1 GFKFTIESVKV
12 RRRRLAEKLNGS
24 NRRLKIGPKI
34 KVEPTLK
41 LEPSDENDSS
51 LPNKENNSCSV
62 SDNCALV
69 KLHFK
74 TEKVNNHEVVE
85 AYENSNKMG
94 MEMVYV
100 KDVNGSHYNNDIGK
114 DCYTEERSKNNGN
127 VNGIYEEHNYV
138 ILSAPSNHTVLPVDM
153 NRKGNWAEC
162 NNNQNG
168 YDMQKQH
175 KQDKMK
181 EDSSPSDKSPTAD
194 LGKFM
199 MAETLRDMVMVCVME
214 DDQIQLKQLPCVGQ
228 EVDIDTCQPLPYKMI
243 RSVLRIKGK
252 FYNCSLVN
260 VHAPTEEKPDDEK
273 EAFYTLLERTYY
285 DDYPG
290 NGIKMVLGDLN
301 AQEIVDQENMEEGG
315 NQIDD
320 EWEATKRMITTTA
333 EEILGYNTRKKTKKW
348 YDEECKMVTAEK
360 NKAYINMIQKG
371 NTRNEH
377 FSQLLNGYRNF
388 NGTEDD
394 ITIVGDE
401 EDTPTIEVVEAIAEL
416 KNNKAPDDLPVV
428 QDNRKAEPQEYS
440 EEVIR
445 EINCEKSIERDE
457 YIQKKKPKGKAKF
470 IGQSKAEKE
479 MAMHLIETMKRKG
492 NTESLECHICNP
504 PRSFTAPTTLIS
516 HYRSHAGIKPYEC
529 RICHSVFTRQHSLNY
544 HMLIHSNQTRFTCAD
559 CGRKFRH
566 PSHFKEH
573 RRRHTGESPYECSDC
588 MLRFKTRNTYK
599 RHLKT
604 RHGKVLTT
612 SGGLIILSEEEF
624 RRVRTLP
631 RSPHNTTTTT
641 HIKQDLSGKKRSR
654 KGKGRFK
661 VSSKKKRLEPH
672 EVMSEEDEDEI
683 KEDTNFNFDRE
694 TYQPS
699 VVAMIACGKNGEEN
713 KIITDMGDMNHSN
726 NVEAEEILLGKSES
740 EPFQKSFQDIVE
752 EAMRQSNISF
762 KDDPENDKANV
773 VVMDV
778 PVTDTEDL
786 YSSKGDTYDNKQE
799 NTQKT
804 DAPTINI
811 KSSWNTVNVNLKLQ
825 NKGTARNK
833 SDQKSICKSANKNI
847 VQLRPKSCKKSLILP
862 STVSFNP
869 LVINAGIH
877 QPQTLS
883 TVIPSNVQTPPF
895 SSSNS
900 SSSSSSS
907 FLPSPY
913 SIDNKKSA
921 TTQLDSEVL
930 NIVGSDRL
938 SIIST
943 SSQQATIM
951 LLADDCNS
959 FTTVSNRNYI
969 LKDFENNSGE
979 ILSAPQL

>member
-1 GFKFTIESVKV
+1 MNTKMLHDQRQKYNTNVDETSSFDNELDKKNFSGALLDMLAEVASQTLHSDPSVKMSPVKRPTMKTSDIGCHLSSKKKQRVTCRSRSGDGDTMDLEYLRSLTANHLLKLFSEFDGDEIRRIFTFTCFMEPDQCHKQFSSFGSEGKARQQMKSHLLEHVHQLELKAERGFKFTIESVKV

-243 RSVLRIKGK
+243 RS
-252 FYNCSLVN
+252 
-260 VHAPTEEKPDDEK
+260 
-273 EAFYTLLERTYY
+273 
-285 DDYPG
+285 
-290 NGIKMVLGDLN
+290 
-301 AQEIVDQENMEEGG
+301 
-315 NQIDD
+315 
-320 EWEATKRMITTTA
+320 
-333 EEILGYNTRKKTKKW
+333 
-348 YDEECKMVTAEK
+348 
-360 NKAYINMIQKG
+360 
-371 NTRNEH
+371 
-377 FSQLLNGYRNF
+377 
-388 NGTEDD
+388 
-394 ITIVGDE
+394 
-401 EDTPTIEVVEAIAEL
+401 
-416 KNNKAPDDLPVV
+416 DDLPVV

-713 KIITDMGDMNHSN
+713 KIITDMGDINHSN